1 LFLLGEL
8 SFGKR
13 GTCTQ
18 RICASFVASLFIAL
32 VSTAS
37 LLAVVGYCALT
48 KIKLSG
54 FTAMSCVMS
63 TGLAVE
69 YSVHVVHRFLE
80 APSGK
85 AAERVNHAMS
95 WLLAP
100 SGMAFLT
107 SAFSVL
113 MMAFSE
119 FRFVRLYFFA
129 PLAYAVV
136 TSYFFGVFALPCL
149 LSIMDCLPPLEN
161 SLDSQ
166 GEADVPQD
174 SNKVEP
180 TTPLSKVGEDVI

>member
-1 LFLLGEL
+1 
-8 SFGKR
+8 
-13 GTCTQ
+13 
-18 RICASFVASLFIAL
+18 
-32 VSTAS
+32 
-37 LLAVVGYCALT
+37 
-48 KIKLSG
+48 
-54 FTAMSCVMS
+54 MS

-80 APSGK
+80 APPGK
-85 AAERVNHAMS
+85 ASERVHHAMG

-129 PLAYAVV
+129 PLAYAVI

-149 LSIMDCLPPLEN
+149 LSIMDCLPSLEN

-166 GEADVPQD
+166 RESDATKDTD
-174 SNKVEP
+174 TVEP
-180 TTPLSKVGEDVI
+180 TTPLSKGVENVI